1 MAEKNGKNG
10 NRPQKRWHEVLTMR
24 GGEPR
29 TPYSELV
36 SHLEQTTSSELRE
49 LEERVDATLRELGV
63 TFELPS
69 GGHHNTWFCDLLPQ
83 VFTSDE
89 WSQVERGFEQRV
101 RAFEMFLK
109 DVYGPREILRQGI
122 IPIPVVLGSQNYQ
135 RSAVGLRLGGGHFLH
150 LSGLCICRDI
160 SGRLL
165 VKNHYL
171 SHASGLSYMIQ
182 NRRLLARVL
191 PELFQS
197 QSVESIADIPTT
209 ILLKL
214 RAIAPQPDPSV
225 VLLTPGTSSAVYSEH
240 GFLARRMGIPLV
252 EGGDLVVLDDA
263 LFLRT
268 VSGLERVDVIYA
280 RLADPWLDPLVFRRE
295 SHLGIPGLVHC
306 IRKGTVSIVNGIGSQ
321 LADDRSL
328 LHFSNAVIRFYLGE
342 SPILP
347 ALQTYWMGDLDQR
360 EMVFE
365 QPGRFQVRSLTGET
379 FLKFSGEEK
388 SWNEIRAEVKRAP
401 NQFVA
406 QPVEDCAETLCF
418 SRGKKTTRLQDH
430 IVYGIRDGNRFEVF
444 PGALTRISATDQG
457 RTESQHGGGGKDTWV
472 LQEVST
478 TISTAEPFRRPKI
491 LPARPVTSRVAE
503 GFYWLGRYLERAL
516 TIAKM
521 IQVIETIEMEELTS
535 AERKLYRPVWN
546 RLLPPLE
553 HAGKKGRRSMASPIE
568 RYRLMLDASE
578 TGSVVSIVRK
588 GMRNADSLREAISPE
603 AWAALAGLRGFFV
616 RSRFRAG
623 VTDDEARKMTRRL
636 SETAVAVIPQ
646 FFATAQLS
654 MLADDGWR
662 FSELGQFVE
671 RAITTANATRSITQ
685 SIVRRL
691 ESLHSIEIELS
702 AFLRLLGS
710 RDAYRRIYQTR
721 AEPPQV
727 LEFLWQNAE
736 MPRSV
741 KYSLRRCAE
750 ILQASLPSGS
760 SAAQK
765 AQTFLEELLRT
776 IRRLDWYN
784 FFVSEDETN
793 IRLLRREELLLLLD
807 VLLGETHE
815 LHHVVTDNFLSHQSI
830 ISDPEPTLF

>member
-1 MAEKNGKNG
+1 MARKNG
-10 NRPQKRWHEVLTMR
+10 NRPQKRWHEVLTGR
-24 GGEPR
+24 GGVPR
-29 TPYSELV
+29 PPYSELV
-36 SHLEQTTSSELRE
+36 RQLQGATPANLRE
-49 LEERVDATLRELGV
+49 LEERLDTTLRELGV
-63 TFELPS
+63 TFALPV
-69 GGHHNTWFCDLLPQ
+69 GQHRNTWFCDLLPQ

-89 WSQVERGFEQRV
+89 WNQIVRGFEQRL
-101 RAFEMFLK
+101 RAFDMFLA
-109 DVYGPREILRQGI
+109 DVYGPREILRQGV
-122 IPIPVVLGSQNYQ
+122 IPIAAVLGSPNFQ
-135 RSAVGLRLGGGHFLH
+135 RSAAGLSPSGGYFLH
-150 LSGLCICRDI
+150 LSGLCICRDN

-182 NRRLLARVL
+182 NRRLLARVF

-197 QSVESIADIPTT
+197 QPVESIADIPTE

-214 RAIAPQPDPSV
+214 RAIAPQSDPAV
-225 VLLTPGTSSAVYSEH
+225 VLLTPGVASAVYSEH

-252 EGGDLVVLDDA
+252 EGGDLVVLGDS

-268 VSGLERVDVIYA
+268 ISGLERVDMIYT
-280 RLADPWLDPLVFRRE
+280 RLADAWLDPLVFRRE

-306 IRKGTVSIVNGIGSQ
+306 VRKGKVSIVNSIGSQ

-328 LHFSNAVIRFYLGE
+328 LHFSSALIRFYLGE

-347 ALQTYWMGDLDQR
+347 AIQTYWLGDLDQR

-365 QPGRFQVRSLTGET
+365 QPDRFQLRTLTGES
-379 FLKFSGEEK
+379 FLKFTGGEK
-388 SWNEIRAEVKRAP
+388 SWNEIRTEVRRAP
-401 NQFVA
+401 HLFVA

-418 SRGKKTTRLQDH
+418 SQGKKTTRLQDH

-444 PGALTRISATDQG
+444 PGALTRVSATELG

-478 TISTAEPFRRPKI
+478 TITTAEPFRRPKI

-503 GFYWLGRYLERAL
+503 GFYWLGRYLERAM
-516 TIAKM
+516 TVSKM

-535 AERKLYRPVWN
+535 AERRLYRPVWN

-553 HAGKKGRRSMASPIE
+553 HAMKKGRRSMASPIE
-568 RYRLMLDASE
+568 RYRLMLDGSE
-578 TGSVVSIVRK
+578 MGSVVSIVRK
-588 GMRNADSLREAISPE
+588 AMRNADSLRETISPE
-603 AWAALAGLRGFFV
+603 AWSSLIGLRGFFA
-616 RSRFRAG
+616 RSRFRSG
-623 VTDDEARKMTRRL
+623 VTDDEARRITRRL

-662 FSELGQFVE
+662 FSELGQFAE

-685 SIVRRL
+685 SIVQRL
-691 ESLHSIEIELS
+691 EALHSIEIELS
-702 AFLRLLGS
+702 AFLRLLSS

-727 LEFLWQNAE
+727 LEFLWQNSE

-741 KYSLRRCAE
+741 QYSLRRCAE

-760 SAAQK
+760 STAQK
-765 AQTFLEELLRT
+765 AQSFLEELLRT

-784 FFVSEDETN
+784 YFMSEDESN
-793 IRLLRREELLLLLD
+793 IR
-807 VLLGETHE
+807 
-815 LHHVVTDNFLSHQSI
+815 
-830 ISDPEPTLF
+830 

>member
-1 MAEKNGKNG
+1 MAQKNGK
-10 NRPQKRWHEVLTMR
+10 RSPKRWHEVLGER

-29 TPYSELV
+29 APYSELV
-36 SHLEQTTSSELRE
+36 TQLEGATTANLRE
-49 LEERVDATLRELGV
+49 LEERLDATLRELGV
-63 TFELPS
+63 TFEVPS
-69 GGHHNTWFCDLLPQ
+69 GQHHNTWFCDLLPQ
-83 VFTSDE
+83 VFTSEE
-89 WSQVERGFEQRV
+89 WHQIVRGFEQRI
-101 RAFEMFLK
+101 RAFDMFLG
-109 DVYGPREILRQGI
+109 DVYDQREILRQGV
-122 IPIPVVLGSQNYQ
+122 IPIPAVLGSPNYQ
-135 RSAVGLRLGGGHFLH
+135 RSAAGLQPGGGYFLH
-150 LSGLCICRDI
+150 LSGLCICRDND
-160 SGRLL
+160 GGLL

-197 QSVESIADIPTT
+197 QAVESIADIPTE

-214 RAIAPQPDPSV
+214 RAIAPQPNASV
-225 VLLTPGTSSAVYSEH
+225 VLLTPGVASAVYSEH

-252 EGGDLVVLDDA
+252 EGGDLVVLDDS

-268 VSGLERVDVIYA
+268 VSGLERVDMIYS
-280 RLADPWLDPLVFRRE
+280 RLADAWLDPLVFRRE

-306 IRKGTVSIVNGIGSQ
+306 IRKGKVSIVNSIGSQ

-328 LHFSNAVIRFYLGE
+328 LHFSNAIIRFYLDE

-347 ALQTYWMGDLDQR
+347 SIQTYWLGDLDQR

-365 QPGRFQVRSLTGET
+365 QPDRFQLRTLTGES
-379 FLKFSGEEK
+379 FLKFTGDEK
-388 SWNEIRAEVKRAP
+388 SWNEIRTEVRRAP
-401 NQFVA
+401 YLYVA
-406 QPVEDCAETLCF
+406 QPLDDCAETLCF
-418 SRGKKTTRLQDH
+418 SQGKKTTRLQDH
-430 IVYGIRDGNRFEVF
+430 IVYGIRDGSRFEVF
-444 PGALTRISATDQG
+444 PGALTRVSATDQG

-472 LQEVST
+472 LQDVST

-503 GFYWLGRYLERAL
+503 GFYWLGRYLERAM
-516 TIAKM
+516 TISKM

-535 AERKLYRPVWN
+535 AERRLYRPVWN

-553 HAGKKGRRSMASPIE
+553 HAMKKGRRSMASPIE
-568 RYRLMLDASE
+568 RYRLMLDSSE
-578 TGSVVSIVRK
+578 MGSVVSIVRK
-588 GMRNADSLREAISPE
+588 AMRNADSLREAISPE
-603 AWAALAGLRGFFV
+603 AWSAIAALRGFFV
-616 RSRFRAG
+616 RSRFRTAA
-623 VTDDEARKMTRRL
+623 TDDEARRMTRRL

-741 KYSLRRCAE
+741 KFSLRRCAE
-750 ILQASLPSGS
+750 ILQASLPTNSPT
-760 SAAQK
+760 AQK
-765 AQTFLEELLRT
+765 AQSFLDELLRT

-784 FFVSEDETN
+784 FFISEDEAN
-793 IRLLRREELLLLLD
+793 IRLLRREELLSLLD
-807 VLLGETHE
+807 VLLAETQE
-815 LHHVVTDNFLSHQSI
+815 IHHVITDNFLSHQSI

>member
-1 MAEKNGKNG
+1 MAEKNG
-10 NRPQKRWHEVLTMR
+10 NRPPMRWHEVLNGR

-29 TPYSELV
+29 TPYSDLV
-36 SHLEQTTSSELRE
+36 THLAGATTANLRE
-49 LEERVDATLRELGV
+49 LEERLDATLRELGV
-63 TFELPS
+63 TFEVPS
-69 GGHHNTWFCDLLPQ
+69 GEHQNTWFCDLLPQ
-83 VFTSDE
+83 IFTSDE
-89 WSQVERGFEQRV
+89 WNQIVRGFEQRI
-101 RAFEMFLK
+101 RAFDMFLT

-122 IPIPVVLGSQNYQ
+122 IPIPAVLGSPNYQ
-135 RSAVGLRLGGGHFLH
+135 RSAAGLHHSGGFFLH
-150 LSGLCICRDI
+150 LSGLCICRDS
-160 SGRLL
+160 SGRLV

-197 QSVESIADIPTT
+197 QPVESIADIPTE

-214 RAIAPQPDPSV
+214 RSMASQPDPSV
-225 VLLTPGTSSAVYSEH
+225 VLLTPGVASAVYSEH

-252 EGGDLVVLDDA
+252 EGGDLVVLDDS

-268 VSGLERVDVIYA
+268 VSGLERVDMIYT
-280 RLADPWLDPLVFRRE
+280 RLADAWLDPLVFRRE

-306 IRKGTVSIVNGIGSQ
+306 IRKGKVSIVNSIGSQ

-328 LHFSNAVIRFYLGE
+328 LHFSNAIIRFYLGE
-342 SPILP
+342 SSILP
-347 ALQTYWMGDLDQR
+347 AIQTYWLGDLDQR

-365 QPGRFQVRSLTGET
+365 QPTRFQVRTLTGES
-379 FLKFSGEEK
+379 FLKFSGEDK
-388 SWNEIRAEVKRAP
+388 SWNEIRSEVRRAP
-401 NQFVA
+401 HLYVA
-406 QPVEDCAETLCF
+406 QPIEDCAETLCF
-418 SRGKKTTRLQDH
+418 SQGKKTTRLQDH
-430 IVYGIRDGNRFEVF
+430 IVYGIRNGSRFEVF
-444 PGALTRISATDQG
+444 PGALTRVSATADG

-472 LQEVST
+472 LQEIST
-478 TISTAEPFRRPKI
+478 TISTAEPFRRPRV

-503 GFYWLGRYLERAL
+503 GFYWLGRYLERSL
-516 TIAKM
+516 TVSKM

-535 AERKLYRPVWN
+535 AERRLYRPVWN

-553 HAGKKGRRSMASPIE
+553 HAIKKGRRSMASPIE
-568 RYRLMLDASE
+568 RYRLMLDSSE
-578 TGSVVSIVRK
+578 MGSVVSIVRK
-588 GMRNADSLREAISPE
+588 AMRNADSLREAISPE
-603 AWAALAGLRGFFV
+603 AWSALASLRGFFV
-616 RSRFRAG
+616 RSRFRPAA
-623 VTDDEARKMTRRL
+623 TDDEARKMTRRL
-636 SETAVAVIPQ
+636 SESAVAVIPQ
-646 FFATAQLS
+646 FFATAQLT

-685 SIVRRL
+685 SVVKRL

-750 ILQASLPSGS
+750 ILQASLPSS
-760 SAAQK
+760 SPPAQK
-765 AQTFLEELLRT
+765 AQSFLDELLRT

-784 FFVSEDETN
+784 FFISEDEIN
-793 IRLLRREELLLLLD
+793 IRLLRREELLALLDLLLS
-807 VLLGETHE
+807 ETQG
-815 LHHVVTDNFLSHQSI
+815 LHHVITDNFLSHQSI

>member
-1 MAEKNGKNG
+1 MAEKGE
-10 NRPQKRWHEVLTMR
+10 NRLQKRWHEVLIAP
-24 GGEPR
+24 GGQPR
-29 TPYSELV
+29 ASYSALIGEL
-36 SHLEQTTSSELRE
+36 ETATSADLRE
-49 LEERVDATLRELGV
+49 LEERLEATLRELGIV
-63 TFELPS
+63 FELPS
-69 GGHHNTWFCDLLPQ
+69 GDHLNTWFCDLLPQ
-83 VFTSDE
+83 IFASDE
-89 WSQVERGFEQRV
+89 WHQIVSGFQQRFK
-101 RAFEMFLK
+101 AFDLFLA
-109 DVYGPREILRQGI
+109 DVYGKREILRQGI
-122 IPIPVVLGSQNYQ
+122 IPIPVILGSPNYQ
-135 RSAVGLRLGGGHFLH
+135 RSATGLRPAGDHFLQ
-150 LSGLCICRDI
+150 LSGLCICRDA

-191 PELFQS
+191 PELFQR
-197 QSVESIADIPTT
+197 QPVESIADIPTD
-209 ILLKL
+209 ILLRL
-214 RAIAPQPDPSV
+214 RAVSQRPGPSV
-225 VLLTPGTSSAVYSEH
+225 VLLTPGVQSAVYSEH

-252 EGGDLVVLDDA
+252 EGGDLVVLDDG

-268 VSGLERVDVIYA
+268 VSGLERVDVIYS
-280 RLADPWLDPLVFRRE
+280 RLADPWLDPLVFKRE

-306 IRKGTVSIVNGIGSQ
+306 IRKGTVSIVNSIGSQ

-328 LHFSNAVIRFYLGE
+328 IHFSNAIIRFYLGE

-347 ALQTYWMGDLDQR
+347 AIQTYWLGDLDQR

-365 QPGRFQVRSLTGET
+365 QPDRFQLRALTGEHYLQFT
-379 FLKFSGEEK
+379 GDEK
-388 SWNEIRAEVKRAP
+388 SWNEIRNEVRRAP
-401 NQFVA
+401 HLFVA
-406 QPVEDCAETLCF
+406 QPMEDCAETLCF
-418 SRGKKTTRLQDH
+418 SQGKKTMRLQDH
-430 IVYGIRDGNRFEVF
+430 IVYGIRDGDRFDVF
-444 PGALTRISATDQG
+444 PGALTRVSATMNG

-472 LQEVST
+472 LQDLST
-478 TISTAEPFRRPKI
+478 INPTTEPFRRPKI

-503 GFYWLGRYLERAL
+503 GFYWLGRYLERGMN
-516 TIAKM
+516 ISRM

-535 AERKLYRPVWN
+535 AERRLYRPVWN

-568 RYRLMLDASE
+568 RYRLMLDSSE
-578 TGSVVSIVRK
+578 MGSVISIVKK

-603 AWAALAGLRGFFV
+603 AWSALAALRSFFI
-616 RSRFRAG
+616 RNRFRPEA
-623 VTDDEARKMTRRL
+623 TDQEARRTTRRL
-636 SETAVAVIPQ
+636 SDTAVAVIPQ

-671 RAITTANATRSITQ
+671 RAVTTANATRSVAQ
-685 SIVRRL
+685 SIVKRL
-691 ESLHSIEIELS
+691 DSFHSIEIELS

-741 KYSLRRCAE
+741 TYSLRRCAE
-750 ILQASLPSGS
+750 LLQASLPNNSPT
-760 SAAQK
+760 AQK
-765 AQTFLEELLRT
+765 AQSFLDELLRT
-776 IRRLDWYN
+776 IRRVDWYN
-784 FFVSEDETN
+784 FFINEDE
-793 IRLLRREELLLLLD
+793 ISFRLLRHEELLALLD
-807 VLLGETHE
+807 ELLSETHG
-815 LHHVVTDNFLSHQSI
+815 LHYVITDNFLSHQSI

>member
-1 MAEKNGKNG
+1 MAEKNG
-10 NRPQKRWHEVLTMR
+10 NRPQKRWHEVLTER

-29 TPYSELV
+29 APYSELV
-36 SHLEQTTSSELRE
+36 AELEQATSANLRE
-49 LEERVDATLRELGV
+49 LEERLDATLRELGI
-63 TFELPS
+63 TFEVPS
-69 GGHHNTWFCDLLPQ
+69 GQNHNTWFCDLLPQ
-83 VFTSDE
+83 IFTSVE
-89 WSQVERGFEQRV
+89 WNQIVRGFEQRI
-101 RAFEMFLK
+101 RAFDMLLA
-109 DVYGPREILRQGI
+109 DVYGQREILRQGV
-122 IPIPVVLGSQNYQ
+122 IPIPVILGSPSYQ
-135 RSAVGLRLGGGHFLH
+135 RSAVGLRLGEGHFLH
-150 LSGLCICRDI
+150 LSGLCICRDS

-165 VKNHYL
+165 AKNHYL

-197 QSVESIADIPTT
+197 QPVESIADIPTE
-209 ILLKL
+209 ILMKL

-225 VLLTPGTSSAVYSEH
+225 VLLTPGVASAVYSEH

-268 VSGLERVDVIYA
+268 VSGLERVDMIYS
-280 RLADPWLDPLVFRRE
+280 RLADPWLDPLVFKRE

-306 IRKGTVSIVNGIGSQ
+306 IRKGSVSIVNSIGSQ

-328 LHFSNAVIRFYLGE
+328 LHFSNAIIRFYLGE
-342 SPILP
+342 SSILP
-347 ALQTYWMGDLDQR
+347 SIQTYWMGDLDQR

-365 QPGRFQVRSLTGET
+365 QPDRFQVRTLTGES
-379 FLKFSGEEK
+379 FLKSTGEEK
-388 SWNEIRAEVKRAP
+388 SWNEIRTEVRRAP
-401 NQFVA
+401 HLFVA
-406 QPVEDCAETLCF
+406 QPIEDCAETLCF
-418 SRGKKTTRLQDH
+418 SQGKKTTRLQDH
-430 IVYGIRDGNRFEVF
+430 IVYGVRDGNRFQVF
-444 PGALTRISATDQG
+444 PGALTRVSATEQG

-478 TISTAEPFRRPKI
+478 IISTAEPFRRPKM
-491 LPARPVTSRVAE
+491 LPTRPVTSRVAE
-503 GFYWLGRYLERAL
+503 GFYWLGRYLERAM
-516 TIAKM
+516 TISKM
-521 IQVIETIEMEELTS
+521 IQVIETIEMEELS
-535 AERKLYRPVWN
+535 SSERRLYRPVWN

-553 HAGKKGRRSMASPIE
+553 HAGKKGRRSMASPME
-568 RYRLMLDASE
+568 RYRLMVDSSE
-578 TGSVVSIVRK
+578 MGSIASIVRK
-588 GMRNADSLREAISPE
+588 AMRNADSLREAISPE
-603 AWAALAGLRGFFV
+603 AWSALAALRGFFV
-616 RSRFRAG
+616 RSRFRPGA
-623 VTDDEARKMTRRL
+623 TDDEARRTTRRL

-646 FFATAQLS
+646 FFATAQLT

-671 RAITTANATRSITQ
+671 RAVTTANATRSVTQ

-702 AFLRLLGS
+702 AFLRLLSS

-750 ILQASLPSGS
+750 ILQASLPGGS
-760 SAAQK
+760 PTAQK

-776 IRRLDWYN
+776 IRRLDWYS
-784 FFVSEDETN
+784 FFISEDESN
-793 IRLLRREELLLLLD
+793 IRLLRREELLALLD
-807 VLLGETHE
+807 VLLSETQE
-815 LHHVVTDNFLSHQSI
+815 LHNVVTDNFLSHQSI

>member
-1 MAEKNGKNG
+1 MAEKNGNC
-10 NRPQKRWHEVLTMR
+10 PQKRWHEVLSER

-29 TPYSELV
+29 APYSELV
-36 SHLEQTTSSELRE
+36 GQFEKATSADLRE
-49 LEERVDATLRELGV
+49 LEERLDATLRELGV

-69 GGHHNTWFCDLLPQ
+69 GEHHNTWFCDLLPQ
-83 VFTSDE
+83 IFTSHE
-89 WSQVERGFEQRV
+89 WAQIVRGFEQRFQ
-101 RAFEMFLK
+101 AFDMFLK
-109 DVYGPREILRQGI
+109 DVYGQREILRQGV
-122 IPIPVVLGSQNYQ
+122 IPIPVVLGSPNYQ
-135 RSAVGLRLGGGHFLH
+135 RSAAGLRPGGGHFLH
-150 LSGLCICRDI
+150 LSGLCICRDSI
-160 SGRLL
+160 GRLL

-182 NRRLLARVL
+182 NRRLLARVS

-197 QSVESIADIPTT
+197 QPIESIADIPTE
-209 ILLKL
+209 ILLRL
-214 RAIAPQPDPSV
+214 RAVAHQPDPSV
-225 VLLTPGTSSAVYSEH
+225 VLLTPGVASAVYSEH

-263 LFLRT
+263 PFLRT

-306 IRKGTVSIVNGIGSQ
+306 IRKGTVSIVNSIGSQ

-328 LHFSNAVIRFYLGE
+328 LHFSNAIIRFYLGE

-347 ALQTYWMGDLDQR
+347 AIQTYWLGDLDQR
-360 EMVFE
+360 EVVFE
-365 QPGRFQVRSLTGET
+365 QPERFQLRTLTGES
-379 FLKFSGEEK
+379 FLKFTGEEK
-388 SWNEIRAEVKRAP
+388 SWNEIRTDVRRAP
-401 NQFVA
+401 HLFVA
-406 QPVEDCAETLCF
+406 QPAEDCAETLCF
-418 SRGKKTTRLQDH
+418 SHGKKTTRLQDH
-430 IVYGIRDGNRFEVF
+430 IVYGVRDGNRFQVF
-444 PGALTRISATDQG
+444 PGALTRVSATEEG

-472 LQEVST
+472 LQEIST
-478 TISTAEPFRRPKI
+478 AISTAEPFRRPKV

-503 GFYWLGRYLERAL
+503 GFYWLGRYLERAM
-516 TIAKM
+516 TISKM

-553 HAGKKGRRSMASPIE
+553 HVGKKGRRSIASPIE
-568 RYRLMLDASE
+568 RYRLMLDPSE
-578 TGSVVSIVRK
+578 MGSVVSIMRK

-603 AWAALAGLRGFFV
+603 AWSALAALRGTFI
-616 RSRFRAG
+616 RSRFRKE
-623 VTDDEARKMTRRL
+623 VTDDEARRITRRL
-636 SETAVAVIPQ
+636 SEAAVNIIPQ

-702 AFLRLLGS
+702 VFLRLLGS

-750 ILQASLPSGS
+750 ILNASLPGS
-760 SAAQK
+760 SQAAQK
-765 AQTFLEELLRT
+765 AQSFLEELLRT

-784 FFVSEDETN
+784 FFMSQDETN
-793 IRLLRREELLLLLD
+793 IRLLRREDLLLLLD
-807 VLLGETHE
+807 ELLSQTLE
-815 LHHVVTDNFLSHQSI
+815 LHHVITDNFLSHQSI

>member
-1 MAEKNGKNG
+1 MVENNGK
-10 NRPQKRWHEVLTMR
+10 PLQKRWHEVLDTQA
-24 GGEPR
+24 GQPR
-29 TPYSELV
+29 AHYAGLVSEL
-36 SHLEQTTSSELRE
+36 ERATSADLRE
-49 LEERVDATLRELGV
+49 LEERLDATLRELGI

-69 GGHHNTWFCDLLPQ
+69 GDHHNTWFCDLLPQ

-89 WSQVERGFEQRV
+89 WRQIVSGFQQRF
-101 RAFEMFLK
+101 RAFDIFLE
-109 DVYGPREILRQGI
+109 DVYGDREILRQGF
-122 IPIPVVLGSQNYQ
+122 IPIPAVLGSPNFQ
-135 RSAVGLRLGGGHFLH
+135 RSAAGLRPAGGHFLH
-150 LSGLCICRDI
+150 LSGLCICRDA
-160 SGRLL
+160 SGRLV

-197 QSVESIADIPTT
+197 QPVESIADVPTD
-209 ILLKL
+209 ILLRL
-214 RAIAPQPDPSV
+214 RAVAPRPEPSV
-225 VLLTPGTSSAVYSEH
+225 VLLTPGVESAVYSEH

-252 EGGDLVVLDDA
+252 EGGDLVVLDDRV
-263 LFLRT
+263 FLRT
-268 VSGLERVDVIYA
+268 VSGLEGVDVIYS
-280 RLADPWLDPLVFRRE
+280 RLADPWLDPLVFKRE

-306 IRKGTVSIVNGIGSQ
+306 FRKGTVSIVNSIGSQ

-328 LHFSNAVIRFYLGE
+328 IHFSNAIIRFYLGE

-347 ALQTYWMGDLDQR
+347 SIQTYWLGDLDQR

-365 QPGRFQVRSLTGET
+365 QPDRFQLRTLTGER
-379 FLKFSGEEK
+379 FLQFTGDEK
-388 SWNEIRAEVKRAP
+388 SWNEIRTEVRRTP
-401 NQFVA
+401 HLFVA
-406 QPVEDCAETLCF
+406 QPVDDCAETVCF
-418 SRGKKTTRLQDH
+418 SHGKKTTRLQDH
-430 IVYGIRDGNRFEVF
+430 IVYGIRDGDRFDVF
-444 PGALTRISATDQG
+444 PGALTRVSATEQG

-478 TISTAEPFRRPKI
+478 IISTIEPFRRPKI

-503 GFYWLGRYLERAL
+503 GFYWLGRYLERAMN
-516 TIAKM
+516 ISKM

-568 RYRLMLDASE
+568 RYRLMLDSSE
-578 TGSVVSIVRK
+578 MGSVTSILKK
-588 GMRNADSLREAISPE
+588 GIRNADSLRETISPE
-603 AWAALAGLRGFFV
+603 AWSALATLRGFFA
-616 RSRFRAG
+616 RSRFRPET
-623 VTDDEARKMTRRL
+623 TDREARKTTRRL
-636 SETAVAVIPQ
+636 SDAAVAVIPQ

-671 RAITTANATRSITQ
+671 RAITTANATSSVTQ
-685 SIVRRL
+685 SIVKRL
-691 ESLHSIEIELS
+691 DSLHSIEIELS

-741 KYSLRRCAE
+741 TYSLRRCAE
-750 ILQASLPSGS
+750 LLRASLPNGS
-760 SAAQK
+760 PTAQK
-765 AQTFLEELLRT
+765 AQSFLDELLRT

-784 FFVSEDETN
+784 FFINQDEMQ
-793 IRLLRREELLLLLD
+793 IRLLRHEELLALLD
-807 VLLGETHE
+807 ELLSETQE
-815 LHHVVTDNFLSHQSI
+815 LHHVITDNFLSHQSI